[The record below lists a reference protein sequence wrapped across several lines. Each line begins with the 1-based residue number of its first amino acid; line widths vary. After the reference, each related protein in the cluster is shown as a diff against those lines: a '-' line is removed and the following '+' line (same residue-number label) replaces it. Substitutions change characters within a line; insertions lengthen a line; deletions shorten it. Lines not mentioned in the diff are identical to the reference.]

1 MMSTKSWTVIA
12 AVLGG
17 LAVITGAFGAH
28 ALPGWLKNRGL
39 EDALVERRQDSLE
52 IGVRYQM
59 YHALAIFG
67 LAWLQSQA
75 PSRMTTLAGVFW
87 LVGILLFSGCLY
99 GYVLTG
105 FRPLAMIVPI
115 GGVSLIAGWFALALA
130 ASRSL

>member
-1 MMSTKSWTVIA
+1 MSAKSWIVIA

-28 ALPGWLKNRGL
+28 ALPDWLKRRGL
-39 EDALVERRQDSLE
+39 DDALVSRRQESLE

-59 YHALAIFG
+59 YHALALLA
-67 LAWLQSQA
+67 LAWLHAQA

-105 FRPLAMIVPI
+105 LRPLAMIVPI
-115 GGVSLIAGWFALALA
+115 GGLSFIAGWCALALA
-130 ASRSL
+130 ASRWD

>member
-1 MMSTKSWTVIA
+1 MSAKNWIVIGA
-12 AVLGG
+12 ILGG

-39 EDALVERRQDSLE
+39 DEALVLRRQESLE

-59 YHALAIFG
+59 YHALAILA

-75 PSRMTTLAGVFW
+75 PSRMTTLAGIFW

-105 FRPLAMIVPI
+105 LRPLAMIVPI
-115 GGVSLIAGWFALALA
+115 GGVSLIAGWCALALA
-130 ASRSL
+130 AGRSL